1 MRKKTGR
8 LPTTKISSIANML
21 ASVSHI
27 QAGSAVRQN
36 VVRSFSSFTPLLAPK
51 NKKDVEAKRLAEK
64 KQERREAMKKLKAKK
79 PVDTNPLFLPVV
91 DALRYLR
98 ASEVGRPINEASI
111 SIQVPILKD
120 RGVATINGAVRLPK
134 PLKETKILCLS
145 NDETKVKQALE
156 NGAAFAGDAKLIDEI
171 AEGKL
176 SVDQFDKILAT
187 PEIEPLLRKVNRIL
201 GPKGLM
207 PNIKKGTI
215 AEDLNNL
222 ILSTLGTQ
230 PFRERN
236 SYVSLTIAKCNFSDS
251 EVLNNL
257 LATSNAVKESIKNT
271 KSKKPI
277 LMGQTVL
284 SSTHGPGIV
293 VNF

>member
-1 MRKKTGR
+1 
-8 LPTTKISSIANML
+8 ML
-21 ASVSHI
+21 AAVTRI
-27 QAGSAVRQN
+27 NLGSSARQTAL
-36 VVRSFSSFTPLLAPK
+36 RSFSSLSPLLAPK
-51 NKKDVEAKRLAEK
+51 NKKDVEAKRSAEK
-64 KQERREAMKKLKAKK
+64 KQERREALKKLQAKK
-79 PVDTNPLFLPVV
+79 PANTNPLFMPVA

-98 ASEVGRPINEASI
+98 ASEVGRPVNEASI

-120 RGVATINGAVRLPK
+120 RGVAAISGAVRLPK

-145 NDETKVKQALE
+145 NDESKVAQALE
-156 NGAAFAGDAKLIDEI
+156 NGAAQAGDVKLIDDI

-176 SVDQFDKILAT
+176 NVEQFDKVLAT
-187 PEIEPLLRKVNRIL
+187 PEIEPLLRKVSRIL

-207 PNIKKGTI
+207 PSVKKGTI
-215 AEDLNNL
+215 AEDLTNL
-222 ILSTLGTQ
+222 IQSTLGTQ

-236 SYVSLTIAKCNFSDS
+236 NYVSLTVGKCNFSDA

-277 LMGQTVL
+277 LVGQTVL

-293 VNF
+293 INF

>member
-1 MRKKTGR
+1 
-8 LPTTKISSIANML
+8 ML
-21 ASVSHI
+21 AAVTRI
-27 QAGSAVRQN
+27 NLGSSARQTP
-36 VVRSFSSFTPLLAPK
+36 VRSFSSLSPLLAPK
-51 NKKDVEAKRLAEK
+51 NKKDVEAKRSAEK
-64 KQERREAMKKLKAKK
+64 KQERREALKKLQAKK
-79 PVDTNPLFLPVV
+79 PANTNPLFMPVA

-98 ASEVGRPINEASI
+98 ASEVGRPVNEASI

-120 RGVATINGAVRLPK
+120 RGVAAISGAVRLPK

-145 NDETKVKQALE
+145 NDESKVAQALE
-156 NGAAFAGDAKLIDEI
+156 NGAAQAGDVKLIDDI

-176 SVDQFDKILAT
+176 NVEQFDKVLAT
-187 PEIEPLLRKVNRIL
+187 PEIEPLLRKVSRIL

-207 PNIKKGTI
+207 PSVKKGTI
-215 AEDLNNL
+215 AEDLTNL
-222 ILSTLGTQ
+222 IQSTLGTQ

-236 SYVSLTIAKCNFSDS
+236 NYVSLTVGKCNFSDA

-277 LMGQTVL
+277 LVGQTVL

-293 VNF
+293 INF

>member
-1 MRKKTGR
+1 
-8 LPTTKISSIANML
+8 ML
-21 ASVSHI
+21 ATVSRI
-27 QAGSAVRQN
+27 QAGSISTRSC
-36 VVRSFSSFTPLLAPK
+36 VRSFSSFSPALAPK

-64 KQERREAMKKLKAKK
+64 KQERKEAMRKLNAKK
-79 PVDTNPLFLPVV
+79 PANTSPIFMPVA

-98 ASEVGRPINEASI
+98 ASEVGRSVNEASI
-111 SIQVPILKD
+111 SIQIPIIKD
-120 RGVATINGAVRLPK
+120 RGVAPINGAVRLPK

-145 NDETKVKQALE
+145 NDEAKVQEALS
-156 NGAAFAGDAKLIDEI
+156 NGAAHAGDAKLIDDI

-176 SVDQFDKILAT
+176 NVEQFDKVLAT
-187 PEIEPLLRKVNRIL
+187 PEIEPLLRKVSKIL

-236 SYVSLTIAKCNFSDS
+236 NYVSLTIAKCNFSNG

-257 LATSNAVKESIKNT
+257 LATSNAMKESIKNT

>member
-1 MRKKTGR
+1 
-8 LPTTKISSIANML
+8 ML
-21 ASVSHI
+21 ASVSRV
-27 QAGSAVRQN
+27 QLGSSAAVR
-36 VVRSFSSFTPLLAPK
+36 RFSAFPPLLAPK
-51 NKKDVEAKRLAEK
+51 NKKDVEAKREAEK
-64 KQERREAMKKLKAKK
+64 RQERREALKKLKAKK
-79 PVDTNPLFLPVV
+79 PANTNPLFMPVS

-98 ASEVGRPINEASI
+98 ASEVGRPVNEASI

-120 RGVATINGAVRLPK
+120 RGVAAITGAVRLPK

-145 NDETKVKQALE
+145 NDEAKIAQALE
-156 NGAAFAGDAKLIDEI
+156 NGAAHAGDAKLIDEI

-176 SVDQFDKILAT
+176 NVEQFDKILAT
-187 PEIEPLLRKVNRIL
+187 PEIEPLLRKVSRIL

-207 PNIKKGTI
+207 PSLKKGTI
-215 AEDLNNL
+215 AEDLTNL

-236 SYVSLTIAKCNFSDS
+236 NYVSLTVGKCNFTDA

-277 LMGQTVL
+277 LVGQTVL